1 MHGNTTDRPTIP
13 STVDGSDL
21 SILTPTAGQLKQ
33 GRPREKE
40 SRGGKKTQDRDLTG
54 KTCRKKKRDRK
65 GERRGRNLLYAVL
78 LATKWHVQKA
88 TKVSIK
94 ISLVLAPAQKLG
106 ILFQSKEQVSF
117 RLLRTEVTY
126 ASARAVMHFILFRSR
141 H

>member
-1 MHGNTTDRPTIP
+1 MHGNTTHWPTIP

-33 GRPREKE
+33 GRPKEKE
-40 SRGGKKTQDRDLTG
+40 RRGEKRSKTEKFDRKDMHEE
-54 KTCRKKKRDRK
+54 KRDRK

-94 ISLVLAPAQKLG
+94 ISLVLATATETRT
-106 ILFQSKEQVSF
+106 SVS
-117 RLLRTEVTY
+117 V
-126 ASARAVMHFILFRSR
+126 
-141 H
+141 